1 MSSSF
6 YKKFAHLQIPLE
18 EIVSATSNF
27 SEANIIQRTGFGKA
41 YKGQLLRSEQL
52 IDIFAH
58 RLDSEHGQG
67 KPEFWKEI
75 SILSSL
81 KHENL
86 VSLVGFCDEEDEKI
100 VITKL
105 ETNGSLDKFLRD
117 LTLTWIRRLEICV
130 GVAHA
135 LSYIYYDKGRDFSV
149 IHRDIKSSNVLL
161 DDHWKAKLCGF
172 NLSINQK
179 AARRHHLCLVHA
191 VGTVG
196 YCDPTYLQSG
206 SASHKSD
213 VYSLGVV
220 LFEVLCGRNAF
231 MATEGD
237 SRLFA
242 PLVKSH
248 YELGKLDDLIYPDL
262 WKQMHPQSFKIFS
275 ETAYYCLKE
284 QRSQRPSIDQI
295 VIKLE
300 KALESQ
306 WKHENPVY
314 WHAQGTTS
322 KSLMVKN
329 LEHLEIPLLDIEV
342 ATENFAEKYLIGSG
356 TYGDVYKAELYHFD
370 SKSLVPLEV
379 KNKSELPKKRSTVAI
394 KRILIR
400 EDNQGEQGFLAEI
413 EMLTGCKHPNI
424 VSLLG
429 FCNEGRHMILVY
441 EHASNGSLDEY
452 LEGTGSLTNLTWV
465 QRIKICIDVA
475 CGLNYIHNKI
485 DDDRRIIHRDIKS
498 GNILLTENWEAKI
511 ADFGLSKF
519 SPENEQL
526 NTLYT
531 ENIAGTK
538 VYLDPEYDKTGR
550 LKNETDIYSFGVVL
564 FEMLSGRFANDPI
577 YTKEDINGIAPVAR
591 RRFNEGTIKEMFDP
605 RLMEETHENI
615 FSLNKGPDPDSL
627 DAFSKIA
634 YQCVA
639 ETQVER
645 PTAEV
650 IVKKLEESL
659 SLQEN
664 SKDSIKISL
673 EDIKSATQNFSDDH
687 LIGRGGFGK
696 VYKGQVTHATGCN
709 AIAAKRLD
717 RRFDQ
722 GEPEFLSELQILLE
736 YKDENIIGLVGY
748 CNELGENIIVYEY
761 ASRGSLDWCLS
772 DNGLS
777 WIKRLEI
784 CIDIASGLDF
794 LHGGGL
800 TQEVVIHRDIK
811 SSNILLNDDWKAK
824 ITDFGLSL
832 ICPINKDIDF
842 YIDQARGTRGY
853 CDPLYIELGFLTEK
867 SDIYSF
873 GVVLLE
879 ILCGRLCVKESNDK
893 LSQYLT
899 TLFKHH
905 YVEGTVDE
913 IVFEGIKEQI
923 VPKSLSMFQ
932 KIAYQCLQ
940 PEREQRPTSSEVLLQ
955 LNKALE
961 YQMENT
967 SANNSAIVPATNELV
982 PPLSHNVLVPPHKP
996 EKFNGL
1002 DFKGWQQEMIVYLKT
1017 LNLDGFLTKDPPE
1030 LNAQVGDIQAPAV
1043 FDALKNSD
1051 FLCRNYILNCLVEAL
1066 SNRHST
1072 TKTAKELWESLE
1084 REYNTEDVD
1093 VVARFLEYKMVD
1105 SKAVVDQVQELQI
1118 IMHDIHTEGT
1128 TLSETFQVGAIIE
1141 KLPPTWVN
1149 FKKYLKHK
1157 RKEMSVE
1164 DLIIQLQIEE
1174 GNRLAENRGY
1184 VSDVPI
1190 Y

>member
-1 MSSSF
+1 MASSS

-27 SEANIIQRTGFGKA
+27 SESNIIQTTGFGNA

-52 IDIFAH
+52 IDISAH
-58 RLDSEHGQG
+58 RLDRKFGQG
-67 KPEFWKEI
+67 NTEFWKEI

-86 VSLVGFCDEEDEKI
+86 VSLVGFCDEVDEKI

-105 ETNGSLDKFLRD
+105 EANGSLDKFLRD
-117 LTLTWIRRLEICV
+117 PTLTWIRRLEICV

-149 IHRDIKSSNVLL
+149 VHRDIKSSNILL

-179 AARRHHLCLVHA
+179 AARRHRFCLDNVC
-191 VGTVG
+191 GTMG
-196 YCDPTYLQSG
+196 YCDPTYIQSG
-206 SASHKSD
+206 SVSHKSD

-220 LFEVLCGRNAF
+220 LFEVLCGKEAVIIEENN
-231 MATEGD
+231 
-237 SRLFA
+237 RLLA
-242 PLVKSH
+242 PLVKCH
-248 YELGKLDDLIYPDL
+248 YEQGKVDDLIDPDL
-262 WKQMHPQSFKIFS
+262 WKQMDPQSFKIFS

-314 WHAQGTTS
+314 TIGQGTTS
-322 KSLMVKN
+322 KSLKGKN
-329 LEHLEIPLLDIEV
+329 LEHLEIPLLDIEK
-342 ATENFAEKYLIGSG
+342 ATENFSEKYLIGSG
-356 TYGDVYKAELYHFD
+356 TYGDVYKAELDHFD
-370 SKSLVPLEV
+370 INNFLPLEV
-379 KNKSELPKKRSTVAI
+379 KNKSKLPKKRSSVAI

-413 EMLTGCKHPNI
+413 EMLTSCKHPNI
-424 VSLLG
+424 VSLIG

-452 LEGTGSLTNLTWV
+452 LGNTGSLTNLTWV

-475 CGLNYIHNKI
+475 HGLNYIHNKI
-485 DDDRRIIHRDIKS
+485 EDERRIIHRDIKS

-519 SPENEQL
+519 RPENQQL

-591 RRFNEGTIKEMFDP
+591 RRFNEGTIKEMVDP
-605 RLMEETHENI
+605 RLLEETHETI
-615 FSLNKGPDPDSL
+615 FNPNKGPDQDSL

-650 IVKKLEESL
+650 IVKKLEEAL
-659 SLQEN
+659 SFQEN
-664 SKDSIKISL
+664 SKENIKISL
-673 EDIKSATQNFSDDH
+673 DDIKSATRNFSDDH

-696 VYKGQVTHATGCN
+696 VYKGQITHATGCN
-709 AIAAKRLD
+709 VIAAKRLD
-717 RRFDQ
+717 RQFGQ
-722 GEPEFLSELQILLE
+722 GEPEFLWELQILLE
-736 YKDENIIGLVGY
+736 YKHENIIGLVGY
-748 CNELGENIIVYEY
+748 CNEMDESIIVYEY
-761 ASRGSLDWCLS
+761 ASRGTLDRYLS
-772 DNGLS
+772 DNDLS

-784 CIDIASGLDF
+784 CIDIAMGLDF
-794 LHGGGL
+794 LHGGAV
-800 TQEVVIHRDIK
+800 TQDVVIHRDIK
-811 SSNILLNDDWKAK
+811 CSNILLNDDWKAK
-824 ITDFGLSL
+824 ITDFVLSL
-832 ICPINKDIDF
+832 LSPINKDIDF
-842 YIDQARGTRGY
+842 VIDNACGTMGY

-879 ILCGRLCVKESNDK
+879 ILCGRLCFEESKDQ
-893 LSQYLT
+893 LPRFLT
-899 TLFKHH
+899 TMFKHR

-913 IVFEGIKEQI
+913 IAFEGIKEQI

-940 PEREQRPTSSEVLLQ
+940 REREQRPTSSEVLLQ
-955 LNKALE
+955 LKKALE

-967 SANNSAIVPATNELV
+967 SANNRAIVPATNELV

-1030 LNAQVGDIQAPAV
+1030 LNAHVGDIQAPAV

-1141 KLPPTWVN
+1141 KLPPTWVD
-1149 FKKYLKHK
+1149 FKKYLKNK